1 LREQLDEARK
11 MTKKLQKNQ
20 DKLEAEKAGIKDRL
34 EQLVNSKSWRATQ
47 PFRDIAA
54 KARSFLDPAKG

>member
-1 LREQLDEARK
+1 